1 MTDKSYPITISLLR
15 ISLLAGQLAVSPSAA
30 AADARQQPALGAC
43 PAFVA
48 GKEHRQLE
56 IGISIARPTGRLVAP
71 APLCPESD
79 GRSTRSICR

>member
-48 GKEHRQLE
+48 GKEHRHERL
-56 IGISIARPTGRLVAP
+56 LVASP
-71 APLCPESD
+71 RP
-79 GRSTRSICR
+79 GR